1 MPLWRRSAS
10 WGLALCVR
18 VERRRPW
25 APPGAGSTFCGSKCA
40 RARARGATA
49 LTALSL
55 SHTHSPPPST
65 LQGREL
71 SRDDLS
77 STVQI
82 LRYRHHLL
90 GEQKTEAKHAAAS
103 PPRAATAPSATQVA
117 LAASQ
122 ALRATAGL
130 ASVIPTFTN
139 EFDRQ
144 RHVAEFSTRVLPPAV
159 RSTRIHGSTRPISTD
174 IGEGAFDKNLLK
186 SPQYAT
192 LKPGQMSIVHA
203 TVGMLSPSMVA

>member
-1 MPLWRRSAS
+1 MLPRPSPFPLPHAH
-10 WGLALCVR
+10 AHC
-18 VERRRPW
+18 RP
-25 APPGAGSTFCGSKCA
+25 AP
-40 RARARGATA
+40 AT
-49 LTALSL
+49 
-55 SHTHSPPPST
+55 PR

-90 GEQKTEAKHAAAS
+90 GERKTEAKHAAAS
-103 PPRAATAPSATQVA
+103 PPREAQPPSATQAA

-144 RHVAEFSTRVLPPAV
+144 RHVPEFSTRVLPPAV
-159 RSTRIHGSTRPISTD
+159 RATRIHGSVRPTSTD
-174 IGEGAFDKNLLK
+174 LGEGCFDKGLLK
-186 SPQYAT
+186 SPQFAT

>member
-1 MPLWRRSAS
+1 MLPAPRSSPFTLPHAH
-10 WGLALCVR
+10 AHC
-18 VERRRPW
+18 RPS
-25 APPGAGSTFCGSKCA
+25 P
-40 RARARGATA
+40 AT
-49 LTALSL
+49 
-55 SHTHSPPPST
+55 PR

-90 GEQKTEAKHAAAS
+90 GERKTEAKHAAAS
-103 PPRAATAPSATQVA
+103 PPREAQPPSATQAA

-144 RHVAEFSTRVLPPAV
+144 RHVPEFSTRVLPPAV
-159 RSTRIHGSTRPISTD
+159 RATRIHGSVRPTSTD
-174 IGEGAFDKNLLK
+174 LGEGCFDKGLLK
-186 SPQYAT
+186 SPQFAT

>member
-1 MPLWRRSAS
+1 MHCEWWLQLPRCRQNVGWPHL
-10 WGLALCVR
+10 LQ
-18 VERRRPW
+18 P
-25 APPGAGSTFCGSKCA
+25 
-40 RARARGATA
+40 
-49 LTALSL
+49 
-55 SHTHSPPPST
+55 SPPPLTPARPHTPLPSPPPP

-90 GEQKTEAKHAAAS
+90 GELKTEAKHAAAS
-103 PPRAATAPSATQVA
+103 PPRAQLQPSATQQA

-122 ALRATAGL
+122 ALRATTGL
-130 ASVIPTFTN
+130 KSVIPTFTN

-144 RHVAEFSTRVLPPAV
+144 RYVPEFSTRTLPPEV
-159 RSTRIHGSTRPISTD
+159 RHARVHGSTRPISTD
-174 IGEGAFDKNLLK
+174 IGEACFDKSLLK

-192 LKPGQMSIVHA
+192 LKPGQTSIVHA

>member
-1 MPLWRRSAS
+1 MRLI
-10 WGLALCVR
+10 
-18 VERRRPW
+18 
-25 APPGAGSTFCGSKCA
+25 
-40 RARARGATA
+40 
-49 LTALSL
+49 LTLSP
-55 SHTHSPPPST
+55 HPPPSP
-65 LQGREL
+65 LSQGREL

-103 PPRAATAPSATQVA
+103 PPRSEAPPSATQLA

-144 RHVAEFSTRVLPPAV
+144 RYVPEFSTRFLPPAV
-159 RSTRIHGSTRPISTD
+159 RSTRIHGSTKPISTD
-174 IGEGAFDKNLLK
+174 IGEACFDKSLLK
-186 SPQYAT
+186 SPQFAT
-192 LKPGQMSIVHA
+192 LKPGQTSIVHA
-203 TVGMLSPSMVA
+203 TVGMLSPTMVA

>member
-1 MPLWRRSAS
+1 MR
-10 WGLALCVR
+10 
-18 VERRRPW
+18 
-25 APPGAGSTFCGSKCA
+25 CGSFSPT
-40 RARARGATA
+40 RTRTA
-49 LTALSL
+49 PSFALSQ
-55 SHTHSPPPST
+55 S
-65 LQGREL
+65 REL

-82 LRYRHHLL
+82 LRYRHHLQ

-103 PPRAATAPSATQVA
+103 PPRGEGAPPSATQLA

-144 RHVAEFSTRVLPPAV
+144 RYVPEFSTRFLPPAV
-159 RSTRIHGSTRPISTD
+159 RSTRIHGSTKPISTD
-174 IGEGAFDKNLLK
+174 IGEACFDKSLLK
-186 SPQYAT
+186 SPQFAT
-192 LKPGQMSIVHA
+192 LKPGQTSIVHA
-203 TVGMLSPSMVA
+203 TVGMLSPTMVA